1 MENIHTVGRRKTAV
15 ARVFMKPGTGNI
27 LINKKEYK
35 EYFPTLQ
42 NQMVIE
48 EAFKLSNTAGNYDV
62 HVNVDGGGVAGQAE
76 AIRMAIARA
85 LISIDAGYKEVLK
98 KNGLLK
104 RDPRMVE
111 RKKPGQPKA
120 RKRFQF
126 RKR

>member
-1 MENIHTVGRRKTAV
+1 MENTHTVGRRKTAV
-15 ARVFMKPGTGNI
+15 ARVFMKPGTGSI
-27 LINKKEYK
+27 LINKKEYR

-48 EAFKLSNTAGNYDV
+48 EAFRLTNTVGNYDV
-62 HVNVDGGGVAGQAE
+62 QVNVEGGGVAGQAE

-85 LISIDAGYKEVLK
+85 LISIDAGHKEILK

>member
-1 MENIHTVGRRKTAV
+1 MEKLHTVGRRKTAV

-35 EYFPTLQ
+35 EYFPTIK

-48 EAFKLSNTAGNYDV
+48 EAFRLSNTTGIYDV
-62 HVNVDGGGVAGQAE
+62 NINVEGGGITGQAE

-85 LISIDAGYKEVLK
+85 LITTDVSFKEVLK